1 MGLVVVVMAEAQ
13 AEEQQ
18 LDILGGVD
26 GGGVQWQSVY
36 KEQDNLLV
44 PIADQADEEHEEE
57 VLPLQDAPEPA
68 VEKRRPTV
76 SRW

>member
-1 MGLVVVVMAEAQ
+1 M
-13 AEEQQ
+13 
-18 LDILGGVD
+18 
-26 GGGVQWQSVY
+26 QWQSVY

-44 PIADQADEEHEEE
+44 PIADRADEEQEEE
-57 VLPLQDAPEPA
+57 VLPLHDAPEPA